1 MPHDHILPPQ
11 PELGCYVIRE
21 VHQGRADGVL
31 MAYTQE
37 EEACILSAA
46 AILAVQGYA
55 CRLLRMADEARFAA
69 QPQAYR
75 EKLLPAGLPLLSPDP
90 GESPAGLAARMA
102 ACLRPGR

>member
-31 MAYTQE
+31 LAHTKE
-37 EEACILSAA
+37 EEAAILSAA

-55 CRLLRMADEARFAA
+55 CRLVRMADEARFAA

-75 EKLLPAGLPLLSPDP
+75 EKLTPPGLPVFSPDP

-102 ACLRPGR
+102 ASLRPGR

>member
-1 MPHDHILPPQ
+1 MAHDHILPPQ

-21 VHQGRADGVL
+21 VHQGRAGGVL
-31 MAYTQE
+31 MAHTQE
-37 EEACILSAA
+37 EEAC
-46 AILAVQGYA
+46 ILAVQGYA

>member
-1 MPHDHILPPQ
+1 MAHDHILPPQ

-31 MAYTQE
+31 MAHTQE

-75 EKLLPAGLPLLSPDP
+75 ENCYPPACPFSPLTPASPP
-90 GESPAGLAARMA
+90 PA
-102 ACLRPGR
+102 

>member
-11 PELGCYVIRE
+11 TELGCYLIRE

-31 MAYTQE
+31 MAHTKE
-37 EEACILSAA
+37 EEAAILSAA

-55 CRLLRMADEARFAA
+55 CRLLRMVDEARFAA

-75 EKLLPAGLPLLSPDP
+75 EKLLPPAMPVLSPDP
-90 GESPAGLAARMA
+90 GEAPAGLAARMA
-102 ACLRPGR
+102 ASLRHGR